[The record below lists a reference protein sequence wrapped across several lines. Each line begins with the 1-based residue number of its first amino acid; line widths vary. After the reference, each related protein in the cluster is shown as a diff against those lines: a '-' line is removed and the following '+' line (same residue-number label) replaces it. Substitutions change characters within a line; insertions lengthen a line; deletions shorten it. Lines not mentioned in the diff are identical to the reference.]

1 MKQCCTCKDLVS
13 LDNFYKSSNNKD
25 GLQRQ
30 CKKCKKASEKPEL
43 VVARSRK
50 YRNNNLEKSK
60 DVSKAWRINNPKYY
74 TKYYCD
80 NKEKWLERT
89 AKYVAIKYKTDPL
102 FRVQRILSTQVWSY
116 LSGKDKSQRTM
127 QLLGYTAD
135 ELVVQLGDRQPGFD
149 LDHKI
154 PITWF
159 KENAPLNVIW
169 NLNNLQWIDAE
180 ENQIKGNRYM
190 TPVSEDY
197 LQIAMPYILESY
209 LPHLTT

>member
-13 LDNFYKSSNNKD
+13 LNSFYKSSNNKD

-43 VVARSRK
+43 AIARSKR
-50 YRNNNLEKSK
+50 YRSSNPEKSK
-60 DVSKAWRINNPKYY
+60 DASKAWRANNPKYSIG
-74 TKYYCD
+74 YYYD

-89 AKYVAIKYKTDPL
+89 SKYTAAKYKKDPIY
-102 FRVQRILSTQVWSY
+102 RIQRILSTQVWSY

-127 QLLGYTAD
+127 QLIGYTAD
-135 ELVVQLGDRQPGFD
+135 DLVVQLGERQLGFD

-159 KENAPLNVIW
+159 KHDTPLHIIW
-169 NLNNLQWIDAE
+169 HLDNLQWMEAKQ
-180 ENQIKGNRYM
+180 NQSKGNRYADQ
-190 TPVSEDY
+190 VSEDY
-197 LQIAMPYILESY
+197 MQLA
-209 LPHLTT
+209 LPFLK